1 MIRVGF
7 LVQYD
12 AQGWTG
18 GINYLSNLFHAL
30 RAQPKADVE
39 PVLFTGAAL
48 NPDLERRFPGVQVVR
63 SRWLDGGGPRGLL
76 RRASMRLL
84 GRSVGVPRLLRGQR
98 VSVLSHSGDPGRAL
112 GVPAI
117 GWIAD
122 FQHLHVTESFSMKE
136 RVDRDNVIRR
146 LIDHCELVVVSSQ
159 HAANDLANFTPSHTT
174 KARVLRFVAA
184 AQDPARLPDLT
195 TLRQQYAFSEPYFH
209 LPNQFW
215 AHKNHR
221 IVIDALAV
229 IARSRRPPLVLA
241 TGSTTD
247 YRNPG
252 HYNRLMEHVRSTGI
266 GDRFRSLGLVP
277 FDHLGGLMR
286 HCVAVINPSL
296 FEGWST
302 TVEES
307 KSIGKTVILSDIAVH
322 REQSPERAFY
332 FSPTDAN
339 ELASLLL
346 NAIAAYDEAEE
357 RRHESEAWT
366 RWPER
371 LAAFGAA
378 YREIVMEA
386 AGCSVRV
393 ET

>member
-18 GINYLSNLFHAL
+18 GINYLSNLFHAV
-30 RAQPKADVE
+30 RAQPESRLE
-39 PVLFTGAAL
+39 PVLFTGVGL
-48 NPDLERRFPGVQVVR
+48 NPDLERRFPGFRIVR
-63 SRWLDGGGPRGLL
+63 SRWLDGGGPRGVL

-84 GRSVGVPRLLRGQR
+84 GRSIGITDLLRRER
-98 VSVLSHSGDPGRAL
+98 VTVLSHSGDPGRGL
-112 GVPAI
+112 GIPAI

-122 FQHLHVTESFSMKE
+122 FQHLHVTELFSAKE
-136 RVDRDNVIRR
+136 RADRDSVIRR
-146 LIDHCELVVVSSQ
+146 LIEHCELVVVSSQ
-159 HAANDLANFTPSHTT
+159 HAAGDLASFAPTQTS
-174 KARVLRFVAA
+174 KARVLRFVATP
-184 AQDPARLPDLT
+184 QDPARLPDLVL
-195 TLRQQYAFSEPYFH
+195 LRQQYGFAEPYFH

-221 IVIDALAV
+221 IVIDALAT
-229 IARSRRPPLVLA
+229 IARSGHAPLVLA

-252 HYNRLMEHVRSTGI
+252 HYERLMQHAREAGI

-277 FDHLGGLMR
+277 FEHLGGLMR

-322 REQSPERAFY
+322 REQAPERARY

-339 ELASLLL
+339 GLANHMLE
-346 NAIAAYDEAEE
+346 AVAAFDESAE
-357 RRHESEAWT
+357 RRHELEARE

-371 LAAFGAA
+371 LAAFGAE
-378 YREIVMEA
+378 YCRIVAEVVNQP
-386 AGCSVRV
+386 AGV
-393 ET
+393 